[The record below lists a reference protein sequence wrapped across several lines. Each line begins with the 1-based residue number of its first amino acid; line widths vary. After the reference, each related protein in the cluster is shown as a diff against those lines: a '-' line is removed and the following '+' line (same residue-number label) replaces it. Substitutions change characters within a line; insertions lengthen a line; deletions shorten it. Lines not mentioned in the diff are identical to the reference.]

1 VSSATPL
8 PGGIEGEDGSPAGAV
23 PLRRVSALLAAAN
36 HTRVLGTR
44 ELVSLDTEHSSW
56 AAGGGNTV
64 AAFLGTV
71 TIREATRML
80 GIKSENYV
88 RRLIKAGTLEAELTS
103 QGYDVDVASV
113 QRYLSERNE
122 NLRRRPAGDGA
133 APSHGQRPRTALAER
148 FP

>member
-1 VSSATPL
+1 M
-8 PGGIEGEDGSPAGAV
+8 
-23 PLRRVSALLAAAN
+23 
-36 HTRVLGTR
+36 
-44 ELVSLDTEHSSW
+44 
-56 AAGGGNTV
+56 
-64 AAFLGTV
+64 

-88 RRLIKAGTLEAELTS
+88 RRLIKAGTLDAELTP